1 MEIILAKEAG
11 FCFGVKRAI
20 DMSMK
25 THEKG
30 ISFATFGELIHN
42 KQVVRSLEDLG
53 IHAVESLDD
62 LNGKSVL
69 IRSHGI
75 PKYLYEEAKVR
86 GIKTIDGTCP
96 YVKKIQNIAAK
107 YSSEGYA
114 IIIVGDPEHPEVIGV
129 SGWSVGPVYVV
140 HSVAEAQALPHI
152 EKACIVSQATLTMK
166 KWQDVLSVVQTRV
179 DELVENNTICEAT
192 RERQSSAEELSQ
204 QVDLMLIIG
213 GKHSSNTIKLL
224 EVCQRHCKNSYHI
237 ETLEEIQMINF
248 SNCDKIG
255 ITAGASTPDWIINE
269 VINALQTMH

>member
-53 IHAVESLDD
+53 IYAVESFDD
-62 LNGKSVL
+62 LAGKAVL

-75 PKYLYEEAKVR
+75 PKNLYEEAKEL
-86 GIKTIDGTCP
+86 GIRTIDGTCP
-96 YVKKIQNIAAK
+96 YVKKIQNLAAK

-129 SGWSVGPVYVV
+129 SGWSNGPVYVV
-140 HSVAEAQALPHI
+140 HSVEEAEALPHI
-152 EKACIVSQATLTMK
+152 NKACIVSQATLTMK

>member
-53 IHAVESLDD
+53 IYAVESFDD
-62 LNGKSVL
+62 LEGKAVL

-75 PKYLYEEAKVR
+75 PKNLYEEAKEL
-86 GIKTIDGTCP
+86 GIRTIDGTCP
-96 YVKKIQNIAAK
+96 YVKKIQNLAAK
-107 YSSEGYA
+107 YSSEGYT

-129 SGWSVGPVYVV
+129 SGWSNGPVYVV
-140 HSVAEAQALPHI
+140 HSVEEAEALPHI
-152 EKACIVSQATLTMK
+152 NKACIVSQATLTMK

-204 QVDLMLIIG
+204 EVDLMLIIG

>member
-53 IHAVESLDD
+53 IYAVESFDD
-62 LNGKSVL
+62 LAGKAVL

-75 PKYLYEEAKVR
+75 PKNLYEEAKEL
-86 GIKTIDGTCP
+86 GIRTIDGTCP
-96 YVKKIQNIAAK
+96 YVKKIQNLAAK
-107 YSSEGYA
+107 YSSEGYT

-129 SGWSVGPVYVV
+129 SGWSNGPVYVV
-140 HSVAEAQALPHI
+140 HSVEEAEALPHI
-152 EKACIVSQATLTMK
+152 NKACIVSQATLTMK

-204 QVDLMLIIG
+204 EVDLMLIIG

>member
-53 IHAVESLDD
+53 IYAVESFDD
-62 LNGKSVL
+62 LAGKAVL

-75 PKYLYEEAKVR
+75 PKNLYEEAKEL
-86 GIKTIDGTCP
+86 GIRTIDGTCP
-96 YVKKIQNIAAK
+96 YVKKIQNLAAK
-107 YSSEGYA
+107 YSSEGYT

-129 SGWSVGPVYVV
+129 SGWSNGPVYVV
-140 HSVAEAQALPHI
+140 HSVEEAEALPHI
-152 EKACIVSQATLTMK
+152 NKACIVSQATLTMK